1 MLVQRSL
8 RAFRII
14 PDASSLRYTFRKSS
28 QYPQGL
34 RALSTRPAFLALRST
49 SIQKRQLTMAA
60 APANGAPHDQ
70 TMDEL
75 LSTLQRF
82 GIQDVPPFP
91 NAYPALN
98 PVDIYRAHITDLLA
112 PITGADPKVIYS
124 AIQWTQTLDKGD
136 CVLPVPALRLKGKKP
151 DDIAKNIVDNVCS
164 QHLSR
169 HEVEANTQPYSSQ
182 NLLSSKSPATQAHS
196 SNSSSSQNPSPT
208 SSFPPSSAPAP
219 TTASTQTSAS
229 TIPQNQNKTRTI
241 EN

>member
-1 MLVQRSL
+1 MLAQRSL
-8 RAFRII
+8 RSFRHIL
-14 PDASSLRYTFRKSS
+14 DASSLRYTTCKNL
-28 QYPQGL
+28 QHLQGL
-34 RALSTRPAFLALRST
+34 RASFTRPAFLAPCSNLSL
-49 SIQKRQLTMAA
+49 KRQLTMAA
-60 APANGAPHDQ
+60 APANGAAHDQ
-70 TMDEL
+70 TMEDL
-75 LSTLQRF
+75 LSTLQGF
-82 GIQDVPPFP
+82 GIQDVSPFP

-112 PITGADPKVIYS
+112 PITGADPKVIYP

-169 HEVEANTQPYSSQ
+169 HEVEANAHTYSSQ

-196 SNSSSSQNPSPT
+196 SNSSSSQSPSPT
-208 SSFPPSSAPAP
+208 SSSPPSSAPAP
-219 TTASTQTSAS
+219 TTASIPTSAS
-229 TIPQNQNKTRTI
+229 AIPQNQNKTRTT

>member
-8 RAFRII
+8 RAFRHI
-14 PDASSLRYTFRKSS
+14 PAAASLRYTVRKSP
-28 QYPQGL
+28 QPLQGL
-34 RALSTRPAFLALRST
+34 RASFTRPAFLAPSSNTL
-49 SIQKRQLTMAA
+49 QKRPLIMAA

-82 GIQDVPPFP
+82 GIRDVPPFP

-112 PITGADPKVIYS
+112 PITGADPKVIYP

-164 QHLSR
+164 
-169 HEVEANTQPYSSQ
+169 
-182 NLLSSKSPATQAHS
+182 
-196 SNSSSSQNPSPT
+196 
-208 SSFPPSSAPAP
+208 
-219 TTASTQTSAS
+219 ST
-229 TIPQNQNKTRTI
+229 
-241 EN
+241 